1 LGLGGCG
8 KGPEPDAGRGGG
20 SVEKREAEPDSA
32 RKTGLGA
39 GVGVVSGPP
48 AELSVE
54 AVRAWHAAGGLAGS
68 RWAREQRLD
77 LNGDGEE
84 ELFLGVSAQTRW
96 MLYAVFTRRAEG
108 WVLLSD
114 GVEASDLGLEVQPE
128 ARGGWREF
136 VSWVAT
142 GRGGLHRITY
152 AWDGRRYFRKVTAG
166 VASKESPLEPIPVR
180 K

>member
-1 LGLGGCG
+1 
-8 KGPEPDAGRGGG
+8 
-20 SVEKREAEPDSA
+20 
-32 RKTGLGA
+32 
-39 GVGVVSGPP
+39 
-48 AELSVE
+48 VE

-84 ELFLGVSAQTRW
+84 EVFLGVSAQTRW